1 MGWAAPGSTPTCSA
15 AGAAEEDL
23 ESPWLSLWI
32 SRIWSWVNDRD
43 DDNNNDNT
51 GEDDEDVH
59 LEPVPVLLQHPD
71 VVAVLLVLLEQ
82 SRVLVFELVTL

>member
-1 MGWAAPGSTPTCSA
+1 M
-15 AGAAEEDL
+15 

-43 DDNNNDNT
+43 DDNDNDN
-51 GEDDEDVH
+51 DEDVH
-59 LEPVPVLLQHPD
+59 LEPVSVLLQHPD

>member
-15 AGAAEEDL
+15 AGAAEDDL

-32 SRIWSWVNDRD
+32 SRIWSWVNDHD
-43 DDNNNDNT
+43 DDNDND
-51 GEDDEDVH
+51 GDVH
-59 LEPVPVLLQHPD
+59 LKPVSVLLQHPD
-71 VVAVLLVLLEQ
+71 VIAVLLVLLEQ

>member
-15 AGAAEEDL
+15 AGAAEDDL

-43 DDNNNDNT
+43 DDNDN
-51 GEDDEDVH
+51 DEDVH

>member
-43 DDNNNDNT
+43 DDNDN
-51 GEDDEDVH
+51 DEDVH

>member
-23 ESPWLSLWI
+23 ESPWLNLWI

-43 DDNNNDNT
+43 DDNNNDNK
-51 GEDDEDVH
+51 DEDVH

>member
-1 MGWAAPGSTPTCSA
+1 M
-15 AGAAEEDL
+15 

-43 DDNNNDNT
+43 DDNDNDKN
-51 GEDDEDVH
+51 GDNDEDVH
-59 LEPVPVLLQHPD
+59 LEPVSVLLQHPD

>member
-1 MGWAAPGSTPTCSA
+1 MQRGDGKQQQKTLVT
-15 AGAAEEDL
+15 G
-23 ESPWLSLWI
+23 
-32 SRIWSWVNDRD
+32 
-43 DDNNNDNT
+43 DN
-51 GEDDEDVH
+51 DEDVH

>member
-43 DDNNNDNT
+43 DDNNNDNK
-51 GEDDEDVH
+51 DEDVH

>member
-1 MGWAAPGSTPTCSA
+1 M
-15 AGAAEEDL
+15 

-43 DDNNNDNT
+43 DDNDN
-51 GEDDEDVH
+51 DEDVH

>member
-15 AGAAEEDL
+15 AGAAEDDL

-32 SRIWSWVNDRD
+32 SRIWSWVNDRE
-43 DDNNNDNT
+43 DDNDNDN
-51 GEDDEDVH
+51 DEDVH
-59 LEPVPVLLQHPD
+59 LEPVSVLLQHPD

>member
-15 AGAAEEDL
+15 AGAAEDDL

-43 DDNNNDNT
+43 DDNDN
-51 GEDDEDVH
+51 DEDVH
-59 LEPVPVLLQHPD
+59 LEPVSVLLQHPD

>member
-43 DDNNNDNT
+43 DDNDNDKN
-51 GEDDEDVH
+51 GDNDEDVH
-59 LEPVPVLLQHPD
+59 LEPVSVLLQHPD